1 MNSNIIHSVQF
12 CLFVKEKMN
21 HINSFSRFLQDGISL
36 TQARQRDAITTHGY
50 NTARGLVD
58 TYTEGVKEVFSSISR
73 ANRDINNAAH
83 RVIIREQVKQ
93 RFYGARSEF
102 LMRLKCNAPITQA
115 YLTGLDTDDV
125 DEFVRKHNE
134 WKEFREAANSMT
146 LPSVSIPKL
155 TKSNWKLY
163 SQAIKEL
170 LTRQRGT
177 NNIPLIYVI
186 REANGVYD
194 DPYASTEE
202 QLIQCIAL
210 SGGNYQSD
218 NSSVWSLL
226 QEHSIGTEA
235 ESIVNRFEAQRDG
248 RGAWLALLS
257 HMESTSY
264 MDNVKSAAMAKL
276 NNASYSGEKKNFGIV
291 KYYQLHSEAHNDLY
305 LAGEPLSDGM
315 KITHFL
321 QGLKDDTAMNF
332 AISSKAE
339 QNVNTFEEFYNSF
352 SAKLS
357 TKLTLTRQSNSN
369 QSQRSIN
376 QMTFGNRQGRGRG
389 NRGGG
394 RDGNNNSRGGGRGNC
409 RGGRSGGRF
418 RHDPSGC
425 SSWRPRTTEYSDDE
439 WRSLSHEQRQRV
451 HDLRNHLRNNN
462 DGNQGNHQRQ
472 VQQMQQ
478 NDDGTIP
485 SQVQLPP
492 PPSNQSA
499 LNAPDA
505 NSVRGRSGR
514 AGDAF
519 SSGANQPN

>member
-1 MNSNIIHSVQF
+1 MNNVNAF
-12 CLFVKEKMN
+12 TNFLN
-21 HINSFSRFLQDGISL
+21 HGIGL
-36 TQARQRDAITTHGY
+36 TQVRQRDAITTHGY
-50 NTARGLVD
+50 NTVRGLVD

-102 LMRLKCNAPITQA
+102 LMRMKCNAIIDQA
-115 YLTGLDTDDV
+115 YITGLDTNDV

-146 LPSVSIPKL
+146 LPSVTIPKL

-186 REANGVYD
+186 RENDGNYD
-194 DPYASTEE
+194 DPYSSTEE

-210 SGGNYQSD
+210 TGGNYQSD

-235 ESIVNRFEAQRDG
+235 ESIVNRFEATRNG
-248 RGAWLALLS
+248 RGAWTALLA

-264 MDNVKSAAMAKL
+264 MDNVKSSAMAKL
-276 NNASYSGEKKNFGIV
+276 NNATYSGEKKNFGII
-291 KYYQLHSEAHNDLY
+291 KYYQIHSEAHNDLD

-321 QGLKDDTAMNF
+321 QGIKEDTAMNF

-357 TKLTLTRQSNSN
+357 TKLTLTKQSQSSNSQRN
-369 QSQRSIN
+369 ISQMNFNNS
-376 QMTFGNRQGRGRG
+376 GRG
-389 NRGGG
+389 NGGGRNSGHGGRNNNNGRGGG
-394 RDGNNNSRGGGRGNC
+394 RRGSRG
-409 RGGRSGGRF
+409 RGGRGGRF
-418 RHDPSGC
+418 RHDPSGR
-425 SSWRPRTTEYSDDE
+425 STWRPRSSEYSNEE
-439 WRSLSHEQRQRV
+439 WQNLSQEQRQRV
-451 HDLRNHLRNNN
+451 HDLRWHLRNSQDSQSRN
-462 DGNQGNHQRQ
+462 DGGHRN
-472 VQQMQQ
+472 VQEMNR
-478 NDDGTIP
+478 NDDSTVP

-492 PPSNQSA
+492 QAQSSSPPI
-499 LNAPDA
+499 APSRD
-505 NSVRGRSGR
+505 SVSIRGRNGR

-519 SSGANQPN
+519 SSQRNHRQDN